1 MLMRKVL
8 LMFILMPL
16 VIKAQYTVNEN
27 IHVSSTST
35 VTSFNYVTGYIEV
48 HDQAYFERLDH
59 ITQQLYM
66 ENMEYYNKGLDFY
79 NAKDY
84 ESAYFYFNK
93 AFRQGFFSRVKLRP
107 DNEVL
112 QNKAL
117 YQLLSILKTPHPNR
131 GDVQDAWEL
140 VKDEC
145 DPSRRKIA
153 NEEYY
158 NYKSK

>member
-1 MLMRKVL
+1 MLL
-8 LMFILMPL
+8 FIWLPFA
-16 VIKAQYTVNEN
+16 IHAQYTLNEN
-27 IHVSSTST
+27 VRVNSTST
-35 VTSFNYVTGYIEV
+35 VTTFNHVSGYIEV
-48 HDQAYFERLDH
+48 HDQAYFDRLDH
-59 ITQQLYM
+59 ITQQLYK

-107 DNEVL
+107 DNEVF

-117 YQLLSILKTPHPNR
+117 YQLLSILKTHHPNR

-140 VKDEC
+140 VNDEC
-145 DPSRRKIA
+145 DPARKKIA
-153 NEEYY
+153 VEEYY